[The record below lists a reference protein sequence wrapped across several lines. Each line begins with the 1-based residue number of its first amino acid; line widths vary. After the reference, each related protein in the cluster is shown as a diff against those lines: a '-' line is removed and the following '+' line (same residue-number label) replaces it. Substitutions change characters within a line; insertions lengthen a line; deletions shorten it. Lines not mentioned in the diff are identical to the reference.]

1 MPYSRTPLFIV
12 VSFLYIFSYSQE
24 KSKDQT
30 QEIPQDSIE
39 LSHKE
44 MTRWQMLKY
53 DGASAFGGIKH
64 TYTQPFTWKGK
75 DWAKFG
81 GIVAGS
87 ALLFLVDESAEDFFR
102 DQEDDIP
109 DFVREAGFRFGK
121 PLINYGLTTGVYA
134 FGLITKNEKVRKT
147 GVLLIASATAG
158 GLIQTFSKTLVGR
171 ARPTTGR
178 GNDSFRFWSSD
189 AGFHSFP
196 SGHAVLSF
204 TTAYAVSKQFRNPYV
219 KGGIYALG
227 LLSPVSRLWNG
238 AHWLTDVTL
247 GVVLSVVIVDGIDN
261 YLTKKDRYVYNPHK
275 LKVKWDLT
283 VGAGQLGVIGRF

>member
-1 MPYSRTPLFIV
+1 MLIMPYSRILLFAV
-12 VSFLYIFSYSQE
+12 LYFLCLPSYSQE
-24 KSKDQT
+24 KPKDSLQAVS
-30 QEIPQDSIE
+30 QYSIE
-39 LSHKE
+39 SSQKE
-44 MTRWQMLKY
+44 MTRWQLLKY
-53 DGASAFGGIKH
+53 DGASTFGGIKH
-64 TYTQPFTWKGK
+64 AYTQPFKWKGK

-87 ALLFLVDESAEDFFR
+87 ALLFLVDESAGDFFR
-102 DQEDDIP
+102 E
-109 DFVREAGFRFGK
+109 VGFRFGK
-121 PLINYGLTTGVYA
+121 PAINYGLTTGVYA

-158 GLIQTFSKTLVGR
+158 GLIQTLSKTLVGR

-178 GNDSFRFWSSD
+178 GNDSFKFWSSD
-189 AGFHSFP
+189 AGYHSFP

-219 KGGIYALG
+219 KGGIYAVG

-261 YLTKKDRYVYNPHK
+261 YLNKNDRYVYDANK
-275 LKVKWDLT
+275 FRVKWDIT